1 MRKLISCAAILLVI
15 VMSFTMPAYATDV
28 ATDAEETVAPTV
40 TEEATQNATEGNV
53 EATEAATE
61 EETTE
66 EITEAP
72 TEEEVTEEETETEP
86 VGIVE
91 GMPAEADRDW
101 LINAIKTAKPDEV
114 EFIKGYIEDALVAM
128 EGIEYTEWEWIYKI
142 IEDNVEWFACLIVG
156 LGFIFA
162 AIVVIVKY
170 RREKTLINN
179 AAASANASE
188 KKMGD
193 MTKQVAGYDETIK
206 ILSDTVTKA
215 LEQLKIRDDELAAV
229 GKELIKRDDAVIAT
243 ANEDVQAM
251 ILLAD
256 IVGDLIQ
263 LSSIPQI
270 RKDEIY
276 SKHVT
281 AKNHI
286 NAQAMGGDANNE
298 SKS

>member
-15 VMSFTMPAYATDV
+15 VMLFTTPAYATDV
-28 ATDAEETVAPTV
+28 ATDDAETVAPTV

-66 EITEAP
+66 EITEAL
-72 TEEEVTEEETETEP
+72 TEEETETEP

-128 EGIEYTEWEWIYKI
+128 EGITYTEWEWIYKI

-170 RREKTLINN
+170 RREKMLINN

-188 KKMGD
+188 KKMGE
-193 MTKQVAGYDETIK
+193 MTEQVAEYDEK
-206 ILSDTVTKA
+206 INTLTKTVAQAILLMQTHDDKLDA
-215 LEQLKIRDDELAAV
+215 AEQ
-229 GKELIKRDDAVIAT
+229 ELIKRDETVIT
-243 ANEDVQAM
+243 NDKLTVNAM

-263 LSSIPQI
+263 LSNIPQI

-276 SKHVT
+276 SKHET